1 MSRRPVWWAGVATVV
16 LFLAAACGSG
26 GGGKADRSVAVTMR
40 DLAFEPDR
48 LEVKAGETV
57 EFAFTNAGAQE
68 HEAVIGDEMLQM
80 SQEEGGSDSHASGHH
95 GSEKVARV
103 VLSPGRSGKLT
114 YTFDKPGEILIGCHV
129 PGHWKAGMKLAVD
142 VQ

>member
-1 MSRRPVWWAGVATVV
+1 MRRRQVLVVGVATVA
-16 LFLAAACGSG
+16 LCLAAACGG
-26 GGGKADRSVAVTMR
+26 GGEQKADRSVAVTMR

-57 EFAFTNAGAQE
+57 EFAFTNAGSQE
-68 HEAVIGDEMLQM
+68 HEAVIGDEMLQE
-80 SQEEGGSDSHASGHH
+80 SQEGGGSDSHASGHH
-95 GSEKVARV
+95 GSMKVARV
-103 VLSPGRSGKLT
+103 VLSPGRSSKLT

-129 PGHWKAGMKLAVD
+129 PGHWKAGMKLAVA